1 MHVLASWRDFTVLLC
16 ISLTLLGVAAMST
29 SASSFVIVKGIV
41 TAVGS
46 ANLDEVG
53 RTATVTVVIQ
63 DPDRV
68 FRIER
73 GSAVE
78 YAVSDDD
85 AAKISVGSEIL
96 LLVSSHHSRAKLI
109 NQQH

>member
-1 MHVLASWRDFTVLLC
+1 
-16 ISLTLLGVAAMST
+16 MST
-29 SASSFVIVKGIV
+29 AALSFVIVRGIV

-53 RTATVTVVIQ
+53 RTATVTVIIQ

-73 GSAVE
+73 GSEVE

-85 AAKISVGSEIL
+85 AGEISVGSEIL

-109 NQQH
+109 ETQH